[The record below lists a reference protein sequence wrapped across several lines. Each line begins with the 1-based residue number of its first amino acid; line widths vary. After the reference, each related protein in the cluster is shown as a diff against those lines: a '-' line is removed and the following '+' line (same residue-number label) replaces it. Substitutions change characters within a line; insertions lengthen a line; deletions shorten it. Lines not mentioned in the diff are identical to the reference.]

1 MSQLLKHKLSRTGLT
16 HRSTNPTSPF
26 IERVNDV
33 IVTQI
38 LSQTRHTPLV
48 ENSSYKDLRCS
59 PITARRLSVKSRPRG
74 KKPRAE
80 KTKKGAKL
88 KVELGSYRLKDVFRS
103 RLRTGFSSL
112 RALQGHDSVEGKAKD
127 EASRLE
133 QAVAMTRCPNCCQR
147 GLTLLTTSTQDKLSP
162 RFYEKVK
169 SILPKSSTSRGALHR
184 RPEGNL
190 ILPDISYMEP
200 FVSSDKQED
209 SFESLRGR
217 QETDEV
223 SFDMIS
229 DSTHLNTPFL
239 EKENVLPSHDITL
252 RVPSLSFL
260 EAQTFSRPKTPEH
273 AKIEVKTSPQ
283 LGRKNGRQFRGLDA
297 VAGVLKARLRR
308 AFAMISLSRRHS
320 RHNSS
325 AVFSREGLTESR
337 SSGCSRTSRSPFT
350 ALLTGENSSMK
361 STSRHTNITSLKMPA
376 KIMGKRLEK
385 LVHAR
390 ELLGY
395 YALAE
400 NMLLI

>member
-1 MSQLLKHKLSRTGLT
+1 
-16 HRSTNPTSPF
+16 
-26 IERVNDV
+26 VNEV

-38 LSQTRHTPLV
+38 LSQTRHRPLI

-59 PITARRLSVKSRPRG
+59 PITARRLAVKSRPRG
-74 KKPRAE
+74 KKARTD

-88 KVELGSYRLKDVFRS
+88 KVELGSYRLKDVFRN
-103 RLRTGFSSL
+103 RLRTSFSSL
-112 RALQGHDSVEGKAKD
+112 RALQGHDSLEGKAED

-133 QAVAMTRCPNCCQR
+133 QAVAMTRCPNCSRR

-169 SILPKSSTSRGALHR
+169 SILPKSSTSRGLLQR

-190 ILPDISYMEP
+190 MLPDISYMEP

-229 DSTHLNTPFL
+229 DSTHLKTPFF
-239 EKENVLPSHDITL
+239 EKENVLPSQDITL

-260 EAQTFSRPKTPEH
+260 AAHAFNRPKTPEH

-283 LGRKNGRQFRGLDA
+283 LGRKNGRHFRGLDA
-297 VAGVLKARLRR
+297 VLGVLKARLRR
-308 AFAMISLSRRHS
+308 AFEIVCRSRGLSRQ
-320 RHNSS
+320 NSS

-337 SSGCSRTSRSPFT
+337 SSSCSRTSRSPFT
-350 ALLTGENSSMK
+350 ALLVDENSSIK
-361 STSRHTNITSLKMPA
+361 STSRHLNITSFKMPA
-376 KIMGKRLEK
+376 KIMWKRLEK